1 MKIFILDDDEMR
13 HQTYIR
19 RYPGH
24 WFVRAHTALD
34 AMKKLED
41 GPFDMAFFDHDL
53 GDWYKEC
60 DANGV
65 ETLRERTG
73 LDVVEHLLERIP
85 PEKWPHVAV
94 VHSWNG
100 TRGRL
105 MTDLLVK
112 NGVSAIYQPFTP

>member
-13 HQTYIR
+13 HQSIMR
-19 RYPGH
+19 KYPKYT
-24 WFVRAHTALD
+24 FVRAHGALD
-34 AMKKLED
+34 AMKKLEE

-53 GDWYKEC
+53 GDWYKEQNA
-60 DANGV
+60 DGV
-65 ETLRERTG
+65 EVIRERTG
-73 LDVVEHLLERIP
+73 LDVIEHLLERVHP
-85 PEKWPHVAV
+85 AKWPEDVI